1 MQVKVAKFG
10 GSSLADAAQFKKVAD
25 IIRADE
31 KRAYVV
37 PSAPGKRS
45 YKDTKVTDM
54 LYGIHRKAECGQ
66 DYSEDLELVLQRYQG
81 IIDDLGIPYHIEP
94 EIRTIQ
100 HRIEKG
106 ASADYV
112 ASRGEYLSGIVLAK
126 YLEYDFI
133 NPAEVIFF
141 QEDGCF
147 DQIKTDQV
155 LGRRLKAHERAV
167 IPGFFGS
174 MPDGGIK
181 TFSRGGS
188 DVTGAIVA
196 RAAKAELYENWT
208 DVSGFLMC
216 DPRIVHNPRIIRM
229 LTYREL
235 RELSYMGA
243 TVLHEHSIFPVQEA
257 GIPINVRN
265 TNAPH
270 EPGTMIVSRIPDDVT
285 SDPITGIAGRKC
297 FSVITLEKAMM
308 NATLGYGRR
317 LLSIL
322 ERYCIPFEHMPSGI
336 DTLCLVVDSS
346 YLTGENR
353 EALLRDIKKE
363 CQPDSLHVTDDIALI
378 ATVGHGMQKRV
389 GMAARIFTALSLG
402 NINIR
407 MIDQGSSELNII
419 IGVHNSDFEEAVRA
433 IYHSFVPR
441 S

>member
-10 GSSLADAAQFKKVAD
+10 GSSLADAEQFKKVAA
-25 IIRADE
+25 IVQADPQ
-31 KRAYVV
+31 RAYVV

-45 YKDTKVTDM
+45 YKDVKVTDM
-54 LYGIHRKAECGQ
+54 LYGIHKKAEDCQ
-66 DYSEDLELVLQRYQG
+66 DYSNDLQQVFLRFQE
-81 IIDDLGIPYHIEP
+81 IIRDLGMDYDMEP
-94 EIRTIQ
+94 EIRK
-100 HRIEKG
+100 IEGKLREG
-106 ASADYV
+106 TSADYV
-112 ASRGEYLSGIVLAK
+112 ASRGEYLSGLVLAK
-126 YLEYDFI
+126 YLDYDFLD
-133 NPAEVIFF
+133 PSEGIFF
-141 QEDGCF
+141 QEDGSF
-147 DQIKTDQV
+147 DQIRTDQV
-155 LGRRLKAHERAV
+155 LGRLLQSHKKAV

-174 MPDGGIK
+174 MPDGRIK

-196 RAAKAELYENWT
+196 RAANAALYENWT

-216 DPRIVHNPRIIRM
+216 DPRIVHNPRVIRL

-265 TNAPH
+265 TNAPG
-270 EPGTMIVSRIPDDVT
+270 EPGTMIVSRIPDDVV

-297 FSVITLEKAMM
+297 FNVITLEKAMM

-346 YLTGENR
+346 YMNR
-353 EALLRDIKKE
+353 DNKEALLRDIRKE
-363 CQPDSLHVTDDIALI
+363 CQPDTLHVTEDIALI
-378 ATVGHGMQKRV
+378 ATVGHGMQNRV
-389 GMAARIFTALSLG
+389 GMAARIFTALSLS

-419 IGVHNSDFEEAVRA
+419 IGVHNDDFEEALRS
-433 IYHSFVPR
+433 IYHSFIPR